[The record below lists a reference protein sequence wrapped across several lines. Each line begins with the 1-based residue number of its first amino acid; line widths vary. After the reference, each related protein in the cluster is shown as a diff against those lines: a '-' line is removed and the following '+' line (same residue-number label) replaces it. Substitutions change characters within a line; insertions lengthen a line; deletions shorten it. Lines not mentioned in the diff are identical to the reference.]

1 MSAGTFPG
9 RQCMGWRDVAR
20 EDGRQGGAQGKG
32 HPFFSD
38 LTLGFPDLIAFM
50 EGSGRSPRYTL
61 WFCVGESWPQD
72 QPWVK
77 RLVMVKV
84 PAVLCYWG
92 WAAPLGEEPA
102 VPWDKSSQKSF

>member
-1 MSAGTFPG
+1 MES
-9 RQCMGWRDVAR
+9 V
-20 EDGRQGGAQGKG
+20 EG

-38 LTLGFPDLIAFM
+38 LTSGFPDLIAFM
-50 EGSGRSPRYTL
+50 EGSGHSPRYTL

-84 PAVLCYWG
+84 TAVLCFWDWEG
-92 WAAPLGEEPA
+92 PFVEEPA
-102 VPWDKSSQKSF
+102 AARD